1 METEKDK
8 KTQYEAGST
17 LLGDGIKFSIPF
29 WLGTKLT
36 LNIRPLHPGTIV
48 RISQQ
53 STKISDVYEDENMI
67 NELMK
72 TGDNL
77 KIFCRI
83 VALGVLNNPVKIRM
97 LAGWLTRVLMWR
109 VTSTQELFSYVSLVY
124 RQMGAEHFFFIMTL
138 TKGMNFLKKKTNG
151 QERAWE
157 AKHSGVRSP

>member
-17 LLGDGIKFSIPF
+17 LLGDGIKFRIPF
-29 WLGTKLT
+29 WFGTKLT

-48 RISQQ
+48 KISQQ

-151 QERAWE
+151 QEKAGE
-157 AKHSGVRSP
+157 VKPSGAPSP

>member
-17 LLGDGIKFSIPF
+17 ILGDGIKFRIPF
-29 WLGTKLT
+29 WFGTKLT
-36 LNIRPLHPGTIV
+36 LTIRPLHPGTIV
-48 RISQQ
+48 KISQQ
-53 STKISDVYEDENMI
+53 STKIKDVFEDENMI

-77 KIFCRI
+77 RVFCRI
-83 VALGVLNNPVKIRM
+83 VALGATNNPMKIR
-97 LAGWLTRVLMWR
+97 LFAGWLTRVLMWR
-109 VTSTQELFSYVSLVY
+109 VKSTQELYSYVSLVY

-151 QERAWE
+151 QEKTVE
-157 AKHSGVRSP
+157 VKPSGAPSP